1 MKKPILSTAFI
12 ITTTISINA
21 FGACTEYNYTP
32 SGYTDTGT
40 TIDTTNDLC
49 NTSAGLATTSLCN
62 EQTRRCLQILKCNVC
77 NGPMDF
83 TSTYY
88 VNNSTC
94 PNTNITAPRCC
105 VRSPGSTETSN
116 WTRVSF
122 NVMYQYQETKTY
134 ECDGSYTSSF
144 AYRCASGAYGTARG
158 SSYSIGNLSGCS
170 RCPSGGTSSAGST
183 SITSCYIPSG
193 TAFNETSG
201 TGTYTQ
207 NCYYKN

>member
-1 MKKPILSTAFI
+1 MPRNCQLGFLQFFINRLHSAQFRGTNTMKKPILSTAFI
-12 ITTTISINA
+12 ITTTIS
-21 FGACTEYNYTP
+21 
-32 SGYTDTGT
+32 
-40 TIDTTNDLC
+40 
-49 NTSAGLATTSLCN
+49 
-62 EQTRRCLQILKCNVC
+62 
-77 NGPMDF
+77 
-83 TSTYY
+83 
-88 VNNSTC
+88 
-94 PNTNITAPRCC
+94 
-105 VRSPGSTETSN
+105 
-116 WTRVSF
+116 
-122 NVMYQYQETKTY
+122 MYQYQETKTY
-134 ECDGSYTSSF
+134 ECDGSYTSRF